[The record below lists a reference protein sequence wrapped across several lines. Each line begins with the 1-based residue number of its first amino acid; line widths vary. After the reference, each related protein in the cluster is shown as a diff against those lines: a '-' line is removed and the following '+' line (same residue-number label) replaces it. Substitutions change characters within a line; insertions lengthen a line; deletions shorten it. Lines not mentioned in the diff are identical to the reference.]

1 MLQVRSDIPHEI
13 LAEKYAQPP
22 SQFVTIGNQKVHLR
36 DEGQGPTLLLVH
48 GAGASLHTWEGIVT
62 ELVDSFRIITL
73 DLPGFGLTGPQTEG
87 NYSIS
92 RQVQLIDDIV
102 DSLGVDNFV
111 IGGNSMGGLIAWRYA
126 VEHQERLDGLILI
139 DAVGYPKAGW
149 PYIFGFAR
157 LPGVS
162 LIFKSMLPRWYV
174 RGALKRAY
182 GKNRKVTKANV
193 TRYYELNRHEG
204 NRSAGME
211 IMSGVMEDYTDK
223 IQDIEIPAL
232 ILWGKKDKI
241 IDIKNAENFAADLPN
256 SISVVY
262 EKEGHIP
269 MEESPELTA
278 IDMREFLKGLYR
290 E

>member
-1 MLQVRSDIPHEI
+1 M
-13 LAEKYAQPP
+13 
-22 SQFVTIGNQKVHLR
+22 R
-36 DEGQGPTLLLVH
+36 DEGEGPAILLIH
-48 GAGASLHTWEGIVT
+48 GAGASLHTWEGIVN
-62 ELVDSFRIITL
+62 ELADSFRIITY
-73 DLPGFGLTGPQTEG
+73 DLPGFGLTGPQAEG
-87 NYSIS
+87 NYSIG
-92 RQVQLIDDIV
+92 RHIQLVDAIV

-111 IGGNSMGGLIAWRYA
+111 IGGSSMGGLIAWRYA
-126 VEHQERLDGLILI
+126 VDNQKRIDGLILI
-139 DAVGYPKAGW
+139 DAVGYPEGEW

-157 LPGVS
+157 LPAVS

-174 RGALKRAY
+174 RRALKRAY
-182 GKNRKVTKANV
+182 GKNSKVTKAIV

-211 IMSGVMEDYTDK
+211 IMSGVMEDHTDK
-223 IQDIEIPAL
+223 IKDIEIPAL

-241 IDIKNAENFAADLPN
+241 INIKNAEKFAAELPE

-262 EKEGHIP
+262 DEAGHIP

-278 IDMREFLKGLYR
+278 IDMREFLIGLYR